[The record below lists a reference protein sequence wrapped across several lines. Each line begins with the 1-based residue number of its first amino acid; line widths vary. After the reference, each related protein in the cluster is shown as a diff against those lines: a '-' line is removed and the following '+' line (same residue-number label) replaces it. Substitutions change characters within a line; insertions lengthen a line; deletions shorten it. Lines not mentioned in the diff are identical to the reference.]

1 VTADKLPS
9 HNESGLLTVGMKI
22 TKAVERNMS
31 VSFNVSYPV
40 VFSVSGLNKS
50 SAYQQLELSS
60 FSTASPWVEL
70 VCTVQGEM
78 PLSIE
83 SYASTYILTRTLRLP
98 SEWIN
103 TYRAFLGID

>member
-1 VTADKLPS
+1 MTADKLPS

-70 VCTVQGEM
+70 VCTVKVKCLY
-78 PLSIE
+78 PLNLMHQP
-83 SYASTYILTRTLRLP
+83 TY
-98 SEWIN
+98 
-103 TYRAFLGID
+103 